1 MYITIRAFRNY
12 GEMVPAGVIVEPAQI
27 RRFKDKV
34 RDGKIVEITDNNKSK
49 YEAYVSRML
58 QKEFT
63 VDTAEKYVGV
73 RYGTETPDTPDI
85 PDTPDT
91 LDTPDTPDTHDT
103 HDTPEGTEGTE
114 GAEGTEGTEDI
125 EEAPVQ
131 PQTATAVKPKVVAAV
146 SKEA

>member
-12 GEMVPAGVIVEPAQI
+12 GEMVPAGVSVEPAQI

-34 RDGKIVEITDNNKSK
+34 RDGKIVEITDNNKNK

-58 QKEFT
+58 QKKFT
-63 VDTAEKYVGV
+63 VDTAEKYAGV
-73 RYGTETPDTPDI
+73 CYVTETPDTPD
-85 PDTPDT
+85 TPDT
-91 LDTPDTPDTHDT
+91 TDTPDTP
-103 HDTPEGTEGTE
+103 EGT
-114 GAEGTEGTEDI
+114 EGTEGTEDI

-131 PQTATAVKPKVVAAV
+131 PYTATAVKPKVVAAV